1 MKRKKIKKITG
12 GMGKKGF
19 EVIGDIPTWFITAL
33 IIFIFMILFTMA
45 RCAGYGK
52 ERVSE
57 KSIAVEMAQ
66 QDVAVNYNSLNFLRQ
81 PVEVDG
87 QNMTIADLVD
97 ARMEVGRVYK
107 KASAAPTED
116 DKNVYP
122 ELPDDTE
129 INFLGKDAKVS
140 DVKDIFNNYRA
151 RANALNEKMSLLENK
166 YAEGGYV
173 VTIKKGDIEATYG
186 SYKSPNIV
194 GYSLVEHISTV
205 LLPSYDGEMT
215 SFTLSAAEY
224 EAQNPQPKLEI
235 KPR

>member
-1 MKRKKIKKITG
+1 
-12 GMGKKGF
+12 MGKKGF

-45 RCAGYGK
+45 RCAGCGK

-66 QDVAVNYNSLNFLRQ
+66 QDVAVNYNALNFLRQ

-97 ARMEVGRVYK
+97 ARMEIGKVYK
-107 KASAAPTED
+107 TAKAEPTGD

-140 DVKDIFNNYRA
+140 DVKNTFENYLLRVEE
-151 RANALNEKMSLLENK
+151 LNKKMELLENK

-186 SYKSPNIV
+186 SYKSPNII
-194 GYSLVEHISTV
+194 GHSLIEHISTV

-224 EAQNPQPKLEI
+224 EAQSPQPKLEI